1 MTSVRVAF
9 YRLAAL
15 LFIVSS
21 ILFFALRMAGDP
33 ALILAGQDASPEL
46 IERIRADYGFDRPLV
61 VQYFSYMR
69 QIVLLDFG
77 DSLAT
82 GEPALAVVA
91 DHLPATLLLAV
102 LAMTVTVGASIPLG
116 AWLGQNPESGIRR
129 FVTLG
134 VAIAQGTP
142 GFVVALVLV
151 QVFVVVLGWLPSL
164 GYADPRTW
172 ILPSIALS
180 FFLAPK
186 LIRVVAAN
194 VAEALRED
202 YVRAA
207 RASGASEAEILWRVA
222 MPNALLG
229 ATALIGTQFAFL
241 VSGAVLIE
249 VLFLWPGVGL
259 LLLRSAQNL
268 DFPVLQAIT
277 AVVAVLVFVVNLAAD
292 GLIRWLDPRARQALA
307 S

>member
-1 MTSVRVAF
+1 MNSVKRAC

-33 ALILAGQDASPEL
+33 ALIIAGQDASPEL
-46 IERIRADYGFDRPLV
+46 IEQVRADYGFDRPLI
-61 VQYFSYMR
+61 VQYLTYLR

-77 DSLAT
+77 ASLAT
-82 GEPALAVVA
+82 GEPALAVVL

-102 LAMTVTVGASIPLG
+102 LAMTVTVGVSIPLG
-116 AWLGQNPESGIRR
+116 AWLGQNPDSGIRR

-134 VAIAQGTP
+134 VAVAQGTP
-142 GFVVALVLV
+142 GFVVALVLL
-151 QVFVVVLGWLPSL
+151 QVFVVILGWLPSL

-172 ILPSIALS
+172 ILPSVALS

-186 LIRVVAAN
+186 LTRVVAAN
-194 VAEALRED
+194 VAEALRKD

-207 RASGASEAEILWRVA
+207 RAGGASEREILWRVA

-229 ATALIGTQFAFL
+229 ATALIGAQFAFL

-268 DFPVLQAIT
+268 DFPVIQAIT
-277 AVVAVLVFVVNLAAD
+277 AVVAALVFVVNLSAD
-292 GLIRWLDPRARQALA
+292 GLFHWLDPRSRESAAP
-307 S
+307 